1 MKDVFMG
8 RLRKSSLG
16 PKAQKQPTAKLAPNV
31 VKEKTKQEPVTFL
44 EQLRYHEPKFKKFS
58 AGA

>member
-1 MKDVFMG
+1 MG